1 MTAPEPMIPPEIPR
15 FDSIQDLRQW
25 NADRIRRQMRKPA
38 DEAIEKMQRDLRD
51 GLLSRIAGAL
61 RGEGLPGFEVVR
73 DAVRD
78 GLLPGIADAVR
89 DAANLPGQYVPVR
102 DAIRDLIFPVTERL
116 DGVEESQLSA
126 EEQLAAL
133 DGVRGYGGVYMSRNV
148 NASGLGGN
156 ERWLPF
162 DAPVGVMKGVHVG
175 VSADDARQVGLV
187 LESPGVWQINFRAH
201 ARATA
206 ATPGLG
212 VPDNSQAYPGVYR
225 IGEDGVWRMWR
236 ESILVVNN
244 GSRESTITGSMLVS
258 IPDDGF
264 SYAVGAYAWSS
275 RWRWWSG
282 GMKYSDLSVVKHD
295 NRPGVAGE
303 MTVPDE

>member
-25 NADRIRRQMRKPA
+25 NADRIRRQRRKPA

-126 EEQLAAL
+126 EEQLALL
-133 DGVRGYGGVYMSRNV
+133 DGVRGYGAVYQPYNYGGNV
-148 NASGLGGN
+148 NSVALN
-156 ERWLPF
+156 F
-162 DAPVGVMKGVHVG
+162 TAPVGPMKGVSIDPIFKGLQVDAPGLWLVSVRVTGRATVYTNGVG
-175 VSADDARQVGLV
+175 QQDRTELNVWEYPPDTPGRQVAVMTGDGGTGRV
-187 LESPGVWQINFRAH
+187 SNTMTFPMIIE
-201 ARATA
+201 
-206 ATPGLG
+206 
-212 VPDNSQAYPGVYR
+212 QAGT
-225 IGEDGVWRMWR
+225 
-236 ESILVVNN
+236 
-244 GSRESTITGSMLVS
+244 TI
-258 IPDDGF
+258 
-264 SYAVGAYAWSS
+264 AVGAYSS
-275 RWRWWSG
+275 RWRRWDG
-282 GMKYSDLSVVKHD
+282 GKLYSSLSVTKLD
-295 NRPGVAGE
+295 SRLETPGDW
-303 MTVPDE
+303 TVPDA

>member
-1 MTAPEPMIPPEIPR
+1 MIPPEIPR

-102 DAIRDLIFPVTERL
+102 DAIRDLIFPVNERL

-126 EEQLAAL
+126 EEQLAL
-133 DGVRGYGGVYMSRNV
+133 LEGVRGYGAAYQPRNYGGNV
-148 NASGLGGN
+148 NSVAMD
-156 ERWLPF
+156 F
-162 DAPVGVMKGVHVG
+162 TAPVGPMKGVSIDPIFKG
-175 VSADDARQVGLV
+175 LRIEEPGLWLVS
-187 LESPGVWQINFRAH
+187 
-201 ARATA
+201 ARATGR
-206 ATPGLG
+206 ATLATNALGQQDRTELTVREQPPGTPAREVATMTGNGGTGRVSNTMTFPMLIE
-212 VPDNSQAYPGVYR
+212 QAG
-225 IGEDGVWRMWR
+225 
-236 ESILVVNN
+236 
-244 GSRESTITGSMLVS
+244 TIIT
-258 IPDDGF
+258 
-264 SYAVGAYAWSS
+264 AGAYSS
-275 RWRWWSG
+275 RWRRWEG
-282 GMKYSDLSVVKHD
+282 GKLYSNLSVTKLD
-295 NRPGVAGE
+295 SRLENPGDW
-303 MTVPDE
+303 TVPDA